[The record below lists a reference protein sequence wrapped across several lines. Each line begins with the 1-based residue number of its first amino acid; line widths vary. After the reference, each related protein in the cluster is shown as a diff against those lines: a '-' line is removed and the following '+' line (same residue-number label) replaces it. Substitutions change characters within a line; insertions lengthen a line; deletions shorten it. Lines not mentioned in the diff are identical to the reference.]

1 MDPKQIKR
9 GDDTM
14 KGASKLRERTLA
26 LLMAIC
32 MAMAI
37 PAAYAVVKNISIVN
51 SQGTALANTKVTIVF
66 PDGTEVDEETDDRGM
81 LIYDFPG
88 DGDYMVNFPGGQI
101 AVNVS
106 GGISTW
112 QWVAGGAVAA
122 AMVTAVVVANNNS
135 SSNNNGSSGGSSGG
149 SGGTDTCPSKGAF
162 TVSTSV
168 VSNPGNHPPTEF
180 DGLWDISCSA
190 GQANVI
196 FSGSASVNFACTV
209 DSSGNCD
216 AGATDCSYAGIP
228 TTCSLSSTFSGSSWT
243 GQMSAGLDG
252 ALPPGSGSGQPIVVS
267 FTGN

>member
-1 MDPKQIKR
+1 
-9 GDDTM
+9 M

-26 LLMAIC
+26 LLIAIC
-32 MAMAI
+32 MVLAM

-66 PDGTEVDEETDDRGM
+66 PDGTEVEEETDDRGM

-122 AMVTAVVVANNNS
+122 AMVTAVVVANDS
-135 SSNNNGSSGGSSGG
+135 GSNNTGSSGGSSGG
-149 SGGTDTCPSKGAF
+149 SGGTDTCPSKSAF
-162 TVSTSV
+162 NVSTSV

-180 DGLWDISCSA
+180 DGPWDISCSA
-190 GQANVI
+190 GQASVI
-196 FSGSASVNFACTV
+196 FSGSSSVTFACTV
-209 DSSGNCD
+209 DSSGNCN
-216 AGATDCSYAGIP
+216 AGTTDCSYAGFA
-228 TTCSLSSTFSGSSWT
+228 TTCSLSSMFSGSGWS

-252 ALPPGSGSGQPIVVS
+252 ALPPGGGSGQSIVVS